1 MKERKENGPADSKA
15 VPRCAVESDGLGSDL
30 IPELCVG
37 PFQVD
42 SFPRTAF
49 LRRAAKEELLE
60 ED

>member
-1 MKERKENGPADSKA
+1 MKERKESGPADSKA
-15 VPRCAVESDGLGSDL
+15 VPRCAVESDGLRSDL